1 MAQLPTAAFLALA
14 LAASAAAAE
23 LSNVVPRTSTD
34 GAIMDAHDG
43 NVLRINSTYFW
54 CVWAADRAPPLR
66 ATLAYLAGR
75 ALPPRAALTYLAL
88 RASPLPTSPAARRRR
103 YAAGYGLCVERNGPN
118 GCSGGFT
125 GCGFLHNHTVRAR
138 VPRLRLS
145 GRGRVVGRG

>member
-54 CVWAADRAPPLR
+54 CVPDSR
-66 ATLAYLAGR
+66 
-75 ALPPRAALTYLAL
+75 PRAAVL
-88 RASPLPTSPAARRRR
+88 RRRLVPPLPTLPDARRRR
-103 YAAGYGLCVERNGPN
+103 YAAGYGLCVERTGPN